1 MLPAPSSYPTAWLLR
16 VMAIGFLLLGG
27 KVFAA
32 EKVTEVRI
40 VGLEGLSEEDV
51 LERLGGRLDFVTSRP
66 PSRSRADD
74 ADFLV
79 SRFLEKE
86 GYSDVNI
93 RWKIPSDRRSII
105 LTVTSGPRLTLG
117 EVTVNGVPP
126 EIEATAKQFFTG
138 SSLIGNVSV
147 PYLVEKTET
156 ATTNVLS
163 YLKAQG
169 YWKAKTKLLP
179 PDIVAQ
185 TRKVNLTLEVQLG
198 LQHVIEEIAVDGT
211 IPPELAKA
219 PAQLQSYL
227 GKIATAANLSE
238 IQGNAGTR
246 LRNEGYQFS
255 FCSLAADHS
264 NGKTKLRLTL
274 TPGARYRLRK
284 ALLTGAEGVDTSRVS
299 KLFQRSSGEYYDEE
313 KIAKLRNS
321 LLSTGAFDS
330 VSQKRNIDTE
340 EQAIDL
346 TLHLKEGKQ
355 RGVTYYAG
363 AGSLE
368 GIIVGASYY
377 DRNFLS
383 KLYDLNVAL
392 EYSLNGFLGQVSVT
406 DPFVFGYDVRA
417 TPRAFILSRTFDE
430 YEKLE
435 AGFGF
440 NVSIDL
446 SKQQLLEFDALL
458 SFATVSEEDLPEAEL
473 GVTDY
478 LLSTVGV
485 TWRYD
490 RRDSSSAPS
499 SGFLAR
505 LRGEIG
511 AVAAETPNA
520 FLRLDA
526 QLAYHY
532 ELSTTSRLGFN
543 LQTGIL
549 APTNPDDLPVDLRY
563 FIGGDDSVRSF
574 PTRELGPQ
582 VNGASRGGQSFWS
595 INAEYIRKIAGP
607 LYGVAFIDAGSLDE
621 DASNWP
627 SLDPKL
633 AAGIGVRIDLP
644 IGPVRLEYGH
654 ALNPSGDDPSGAF
667 HFAIGAAF

>member
-169 YWKAKTKLLP
+169 
-179 PDIVAQ
+179 
-185 TRKVNLTLEVQLG
+185 TLEVQLG

-284 ALLTGAEGVDTSRVS
+284 AE
-299 KLFQRSSGEYYDEE
+299 
-313 KIAKLRNS
+313 
-321 LLSTGAFDS
+321 
-330 VSQKRNIDTE
+330 
-340 EQAIDL
+340 
-346 TLHLKEGKQ
+346 H
-355 RGVTYYAG
+355 
-363 AGSLE
+363 
-368 GIIVGASYY
+368 
-377 DRNFLS
+377 
-383 KLYDLNVAL
+383 
-392 EYSLNGFLGQVSVT
+392 
-406 DPFVFGYDVRA
+406 
-417 TPRAFILSRTFDE
+417 
-430 YEKLE
+430 
-435 AGFGF
+435 
-440 NVSIDL
+440 
-446 SKQQLLEFDALL
+446 
-458 SFATVSEEDLPEAEL
+458 
-473 GVTDY
+473 
-478 LLSTVGV
+478 
-485 TWRYD
+485 RY
-490 RRDSSSAPS
+490 
-499 SGFLAR
+499 
-505 LRGEIG
+505 
-511 AVAAETPNA
+511 
-520 FLRLDA
+520 
-526 QLAYHY
+526 
-532 ELSTTSRLGFN
+532 
-543 LQTGIL
+543 
-549 APTNPDDLPVDLRY
+549 
-563 FIGGDDSVRSF
+563 
-574 PTRELGPQ
+574 
-582 VNGASRGGQSFWS
+582 
-595 INAEYIRKIAGP
+595 
-607 LYGVAFIDAGSLDE
+607 
-621 DASNWP
+621 
-627 SLDPKL
+627 
-633 AAGIGVRIDLP
+633 
-644 IGPVRLEYGH
+644 
-654 ALNPSGDDPSGAF
+654 
-667 HFAIGAAF
+667 